1 MTHDAAFYFANL
13 GADVSRCI
21 TASREGNEA
30 RYEDSLSRAYR
41 TLEAL
46 RGTARPEAYE
56 EGLLM
61 LRGLALASE
70 SPSSLASFETSL
82 NSLIAPFS
90 ANLIPQA

>member
-1 MTHDAAFYFANL
+1 MTRNAAFYFANL

-41 TLEAL
+41 TLEDLHKAL
-46 RGTARPEAYE
+46 RPEAYE

-61 LRGLALASE
+61 LRGLALARRTPE
-70 SPSSLASFETSL
+70 SLASFQTSL
-82 NSLIAPFS
+82 DSLVSVFASRIVA
-90 ANLIPQA
+90 